1 MTLSPAAKKIGPI
14 GVSLCLL
21 FGAIG
26 TNAYAQ
32 FSGPALTVSTTVNQT
47 LSPTTDRA
55 ILFPVN
61 REIRLFPGDQI
72 AVHLFGSTDYN
83 PIVRVSLDGS
93 IQLPLIGKLQVK
105 DLTIPEAEQL
115 TADKLIAAG
124 MYRNPQVTLQVM
136 DSPNQVATVT
146 GEGHA
151 VVPIVGQ
158 RHLFD
163 VLAAAG
169 GLPPLASHTLTIHRT
184 GLDQPI
190 VVDLGNDPMKSELLN
205 IPIFPGDTI
214 VLSRA
219 GAIYML
225 GAFKKVGAIPL
236 QDNAP
241 LTLMKA
247 ASLAEGPGWEGK
259 WKDLRLIRT
268 VGVERKVIPLNL
280 KRILNG
286 KDPDPILQSED
297 IVLLPS
303 DAIKSAIKSGGLGTA
318 VGFASILAVSLRT
331 N

>member
-1 MTLSPAAKKIGPI
+1 MIQQLGGKTLLRA
-14 GVSLCLL
+14 
-21 FGAIG
+21 GAVLG
-26 TNAYAQ
+26 FFLGWAGAHGYAQ
-32 FSGPALTVSTTVNQT
+32 FSGPAVTASASMNRPLT
-47 LSPTTDRA
+47 PTTDPA
-55 ILFPVN
+55 ILYPAN
-61 REIRLFPGDQI
+61 REMRLFPGDQI
-72 AVHLFGSTDYN
+72 AVHLFGSTDYT
-83 PIVRVSLDGS
+83 PVVRVSMDGS
-93 IQLPLIGKLQVK
+93 VQLPLIGKAQVK
-105 DLTIPEAEQL
+105 DLTLSEVEKLI
-115 TADKLIAAG
+115 ADKLIAAG
-124 MYRNPQVTLQVM
+124 MYRNPQVNVQVM
-136 DSPNQVATVT
+136 EAPNQVATVT

-169 GLPPLASHTLTIHRT
+169 GLPVLASHTVIIHRL
-184 GLDQPI
+184 GMEQPI
-190 VVDLGNDPMKSELLN
+190 VLDLGNDPMKSDLID

-219 GAIYML
+219 GAVYML

-247 ASLAEGPGWEGK
+247 ASVAEGPGWEGK

-268 VGVERKVIPLNL
+268 VGGDRKVIQLDL
-280 KRILNG
+280 RRILDG

-303 DAIKSAIKSGGLGTA
+303 NALKSAIKSGGLGTA
-318 VGFASILAVSLRT
+318 VGFASILAVSLRG